1 MRLRLVDDVDE
12 EVDSRSTT
20 LSETADIAVPG
31 RTAEQP
37 VNADDTAVMLLAQLL
52 VVVVGDEVL

>member
-1 MRLRLVDDVDE
+1 MRLRLVDDVDDD
-12 EVDSRSTT
+12 VDSRSTT

-31 RTAEQP
+31 RTAEPP
-37 VNADDTAVMLLAQLL
+37 VTAHDTPMMLLPLQL